1 MSSRRLRLGRWWH
14 AHRIHDNPL
23 AELLKSHLPA
33 ASTPFTEAE
42 FVCLDIETT
51 GLDANTAEILSVGWV
66 LVRKARVEIGTSVS
80 RLVRPPGE
88 VGHSATVHGLTD
100 TIVEEGADIAEVLPE
115 ILEALEGRA
124 LVVHFAG
131 LDKALLDRLCL
142 QYYGAPLLVP
152 VVDTLALEQRRR
164 HQRHHLEDKRSL
176 RLSAVRSHYNLP
188 RYSAHDAL
196 ADAIATAELLLAM
209 VAVRGE
215 SHRVTL
221 GELLS

>member
-1 MSSRRLRLGRWWH
+1 MSLLRLRWSRWRHARRLG
-14 AHRIHDNPL
+14 DNPL
-23 AELLKSHLPA
+23 ARLLRSPLPPPSA
-33 ASTPFTEAE
+33 TFAQAE
-42 FVCLDIETT
+42 FVCLDFETT
-51 GLDANTAEILSVGWV
+51 GVDADSAEILSVGWV
-66 LVRKARVEIGTSVS
+66 LIRNAVVEIGASVS
-80 RLVRPPGE
+80 QLIRPPGE

-100 TIVEEGADIAEVLPE
+100 TIVESGEDIAVVLPQ

-142 QYYGAPLLVP
+142 RYFGAPLLVP
-152 VVDTLALEQRRR
+152 VVDTLALERRQMHR
-164 HQRHHLEDKRSL
+164 RHHLDDKRSL
-176 RLSAVRSHYNLP
+176 RLSALRADYNLP

-209 VAVRGE
+209 VAARGE

>member
-1 MSSRRLRLGRWWH
+1 MSSRRLKLGRWWH

-23 AELLKSHLPA
+23 ARLLKSPLPA
-33 ASTPFTEAE
+33 ASTPFDQAQ

-51 GLDANTAEILSVGWV
+51 GLDANTAEMLSIGWV
-66 LVRKARVEIGTSVS
+66 LIRNARVEIGTSVS
-80 RLVRPPGE
+80 RLVCPPGE

-100 TIVEEGADIAEVLPE
+100 TAVEDGDDVVTVLPQV
-115 ILEALEGRA
+115 LSALEGRA

-164 HQRHHLEDKRSL
+164 HRRHHLEDKRSL
-176 RLSAVRSHYNLP
+176 RLSAVRSDYNLP

-221 GELLS
+221 GELLA

>member
-1 MSSRRLRLGRWWH
+1 MSLWRLKLSRWRH
-14 AHRIHDNPL
+14 ARRVHDNPL
-23 AELLKSHLPA
+23 ARLLKSPLPS
-33 ASTPFTEAE
+33 ASTPFADAE

-51 GLDANTAEILSVGWV
+51 GIDASSAEVLSVGWV
-66 LVRKARVEIGTSVS
+66 LVRNARVEIATAQS

-88 VGHSATVHGLTD
+88 VGDSATVHGLTD
-100 TIVEEGADIAEVLPE
+100 SVVEAGEDVVTVLPH
-115 ILEALEGRA
+115 ILADLESRA

-131 LDKALLDRLCL
+131 LDKTLLDRLCL
-142 QYYGAPLLVP
+142 GHYGAPLIVP
-152 VVDTLALEQRRR
+152 VVDTLALERRQMDR
-164 HQRHHLEDKRSL
+164 RHHLDDKRSL
-176 RLSAVRSHYNLP
+176 RLSALRADYNLP

-209 VAVRGE
+209 VAARGA

>member
-1 MSSRRLRLGRWWH
+1 MSSLRLKAGRWWH

-23 AELLKSHLPA
+23 ARLLKSPLPA
-33 ASTPFTEAE
+33 ASTPFAEAE

-51 GLDANTAEILSVGWV
+51 GLDASTAEMLSIGWV
-66 LVRKARVEIGTSVS
+66 LVKKARVEIGTAVS

-88 VGHSATVHGLTD
+88 VGDSATVHGLTD
-100 TIVEEGADIAEVLPE
+100 TVVEAGHDVLTVLPQV
-115 ILEALEGRA
+115 LEVLEGRT

-142 QYYGAPLLVP
+142 QHYGAPLLVP
-152 VVDTLALEQRRR
+152 VVDTLALEQRLVQR
-164 HQRHHLEDKRSL
+164 RHHLDDKRSL
-176 RLSAVRSHYNLP
+176 RLSALRSDYNLP

-209 VAVRGE
+209 VAARGA

>member
-1 MSSRRLRLGRWWH
+1 MSSRRLKLGRWWH

-23 AELLKSHLPA
+23 ARLLGSHMPA
-33 ASTPFTEAE
+33 ASTPFAEAE

-51 GLDANTAEILSVGWV
+51 GLDASSAEILSIGWV
-66 LVRKARVEIGTSVS
+66 LVRNARVDIGTSVS
-80 RLVRPPGE
+80 RLVCPPGE

-100 TIVEEGADIAEVLPE
+100 TIVEEGEDVVNVLPE
-115 ILEALEGRA
+115 VLAVLEGRA

-131 LDKALLDRLCL
+131 LDKALLDRLCV
-142 QYYGAPLLVP
+142 QHYGAPLLVP
-152 VVDTLALEQRRR
+152 VVDTLALEQRRLHR
-164 HQRHHLEDKRSL
+164 RHHLEDRRSL